1 MACRCYKITQGA
13 SGSCDFNYIDCN
25 GVSGTTNFSADS
37 TNYICIRSVTSST
50 CDSYTDNAPCY
61 NGVCLNSTTDQLL
74 YGLLNKLGPCPDIC
88 DGTAQLGGPAGIG
101 LVDIKT
107 GLALKPNGES
117 YLPGTG
123 NNPVVATQYY
133 LNPLNLNV
141 DTPEMDGVGLVSYD
155 NKLITTGGWN
165 PVGGVFVPG
174 PNTNKQWES
183 TDGGKNY
190 IQVADASFI
199 PRHTHFALT
208 LNNKIFVGGGFGN
221 ALTPLKDV
229 WSFTTAGGW
238 VQTTANWGS
247 SVGDRGFFASCVHNG
262 NILIAGGQNDFTG
275 TTMFTDIW
283 QTADGVNFTKLCDLP
298 VTLTDFS
305 GGVIYSFNNKLYLV
319 GGAKYVSGTNVNN
332 NDYTY
337 VSSDNGAT
345 WTNLGAVPLP
355 MTGIYQ
361 DGRVWDGKMWY
372 LCGSKAAVNT
382 KGLYYST
389 DGITWTALYDA
400 PTARHA
406 TGMTVH
412 NDKLMF
418 FAGNFWNDS
427 WCIQKEVV
435 QPIGYISPLLQTW
448 YNSLIVKTSPAL
460 TTKLSV
466 FMDGLD
472 SDGVLADS
480 YLIAPVGFGLET
492 DEQRL
497 RPLKTTSGDDLVA
510 VNSPTITSTGIT
522 GDGSN
527 SYIDL
532 KWNPTIDAVAT
543 QNDLS
548 IAIWVEDDIAENK
561 VEIGVFGGTNQSFL
575 SRKFA
580 DNNVYFSLNDSSNG
594 SYGFDDTVDFYFISI
609 NRVSATQRNILRGP
623 LVLIQTSNSVPSV
636 NYDIYGCGGNNAG
649 TPALLSTKEQRLF
662 FIGNGAARTWQL
674 RQRLKYLDLP

>member
-13 SGSCDFNYIDCN
+13 SESCDFNYIDCN

-141 DTPEMDGVGLVSYD
+141 DAPEMDGVGLVSYD

-165 PVGGVFVPG
+165 PIVGVFTPG

-183 TDGGKNY
+183 TDDGKNY
-190 IQVADASFI
+190 TEVATAPFAE
-199 PRHTHFALT
+199 RHLHFALV
-208 LNNKIFVGGGFGN
+208 LNGKIYVGGGFGN
-221 ALTPLKDV
+221 ALIAIKDV
-229 WSFTTAGGW
+229 WSYDTINGW
-238 VQTTANWGS
+238 VQTTADWGAG
-247 SVGDRGFFASCVHNG
+247 VGNRFFTTSCVHNG
-262 NILIAGGQNDFTG
+262 KILIAGGQDDLSG

-283 QTADGVNFTKLCDLP
+283 ETADGVTFTKLCDLP
-298 VTLTDFS
+298 AALTHFS
-305 GGVIYSFNNKLYLV
+305 SGVIYSFNNKLYLV
-319 GGAKYVSGTNVNN
+319 GGSRYVGGSNTNN
-332 NDYTY
+332 NLNTY
-337 VSSDNGAT
+337 VSSDNGAN
-345 WTNLGAVPLP
+345 WTNLGAVPVP
-355 MTGIYQ
+355 MTGIFQ

-372 LCGSKAAVNT
+372 LCGSQSGINI
-382 KGLYYST
+382 KGLYHST
-389 DGITWTALYDA
+389 DGITWTAFYDA
-400 PTARHA
+400 PSARHA

-418 FAGNFWNDS
+418 FTGNFWNDS

-532 KWNPTIDAVAT
+532 KWNMAVDAVAT
-543 QNDLS
+543 QNNLS
-548 IAIWVEDDIAENK
+548 IAAWVEDDIAENK

-594 SYGFDDTVDFYFISI
+594 FYGFDDEPDFYFIST
-609 NRVSATQRNILRGP
+609 NRVSATQRNYLRGFR
-623 LVLIQTSNSVPSV
+623 VVEQVSNSVPIA
-636 NYDIYGCGGNNAG
+636 NFDFYGCGGNNAG
-649 TPALLSTKEQRLF
+649 TPVFFSTKEQRLF
-662 FIGNGAARTWQL
+662 FIGNGAARVWQL

>member
-1 MACRCYKITQGA
+1 MAASNQFWFNSGANTQ
-13 SGSCDFNYIDCN
+13 
-25 GVSGTTNFSADS
+25 
-37 TNYICIRSVTSST
+37 
-50 CDSYTDNAPCY
+50 Y
-61 NGVCLNSTTDQLL
+61 N
-74 YGLLNKLGPCPDIC
+74 
-88 DGTAQLGGPAGIG
+88 
-101 LVDIKT
+101 
-107 GLALKPNGES
+107 
-117 YLPGTG
+117 
-123 NNPVVATQYY
+123 YY

-141 DTPEMDGVGLVSYD
+141 DTPKMDGVGLVSYD

-183 TDGGKNY
+183 TDDGKSY
-190 IQVADASFI
+190 IQVTDASFI

-238 VQTTANWGS
+238 VQTTANWDS
-247 SVGDRGFFASCVHNG
+247 TVGDRGFFASCVHNG

-319 GGAKYVSGTNVNN
+319 GGSKYAGGSNTNINN
-332 NDYTY
+332 NTY
-337 VSSDNGAT
+337 VSDNNGAT
-345 WTNLGAVPLP
+345 WANLGAVPTP
-355 MTGIYQ
+355 MTGIFQ
-361 DGRVWDGKMWY
+361 NGCVWDSKMWY
-372 LCGSKAAVNT
+372 LCGSQSGVNI
-382 KGLYYST
+382 KGLYHST
-389 DGITWTALYDA
+389 DGITWTPFYDA
-400 PTARHA
+400 PSARHA
-406 TGMTVH
+406 TGMAVH
-412 NDKLMF
+412 NDKLIF
-418 FAGNFWNDS
+418 FTGNFWNDS
-427 WCIQKEVV
+427 WCIQKETAR
-435 QPIGYISPLLQTW
+435 PIGYISPLLQTW

-472 SDGVLADS
+472 SDGVLVNS

-492 DEQRL
+492 NEQRL
-497 RPLKTTSGDDLVA
+497 RPLKTTSGDNLVA

-522 GDGSN
+522 GNGST

-532 KWNPTIDAVAT
+532 KWNMAVDATVAA
-543 QNDLS
+543 QNNLS
-548 IAIWVEDDIAENK
+548 LATWVESDTPENK
-561 VEIGVFGGTNQSFL
+561 VEIGVFSGTNQSFIT
-575 SRKFA
+575 RKFT
-580 DNNVYFSLNDSSNG
+580 DNNVYFSLNDATNSVQV
-594 SYGFDDTVDFYFISI
+594 FDDSPDYYFSSI
-609 NRVSATQRNILRGP
+609 NRISSTQRNILRGFD
-623 LVLIQTSNSVPSV
+623 VVVDTSSTTVAIA